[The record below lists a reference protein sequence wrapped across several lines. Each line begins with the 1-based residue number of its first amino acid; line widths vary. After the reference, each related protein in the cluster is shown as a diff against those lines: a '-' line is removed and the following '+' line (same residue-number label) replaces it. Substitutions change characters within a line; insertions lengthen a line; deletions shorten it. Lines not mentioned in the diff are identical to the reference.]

1 MNTEKNENIEK
12 DIEEKYISK
21 TLENI
26 DTIEKELIVIADKH
40 CNFDKEHMEYNYQ
53 NTNYILYWIK
63 KSNEFKKKADMIDIK
78 RKKKWTELHNF
89 YKKEY
94 SSSITCK
101 EYLDCFIE
109 ADPTYS
115 NFLLSSKRTWD
126 IKNFCDSVK
135 KALEGKAF
143 QIQNWMEYQ
152 KFLNGK

>member
-1 MNTEKNENIEK
+1 MDKETKELEEEYISTTLGNIDEIEK
-12 DIEEKYISK
+12 KLIIE
-21 TLENI
+21 
-26 DTIEKELIVIADKH
+26 ADKH
-40 CNFDKEHMEYNYQ
+40 CNFDKEHMESNYQ
-53 NTNYILYWIK
+53 NTNHILYWIK
-63 KSNEFKKKADMIDIK
+63 KSNEFKKKADMLDIK

-109 ADPTYS
+109 SDPSYS
-115 NFLLSSKRTWD
+115 NLFLSSKRTWD

-143 QIQNWMEYQ
+143 QVQNWLEYQ